1 MYPTRMPRGRGA
13 KASLYETDADIVAGC
28 LRGEDRAW
36 DALLDRYASYVYAVA
51 IRAFGLGPQAA
62 DEVFQDVCVRL
73 YDGLPGFSGR
83 GEFRAWLRAVVVSAC
98 RDHLRKEGKR
108 ALETTEPREEDAID
122 ALETALV
129 VRSAVAALGEPCA
142 TTMSLHFFGDLTQ
155 AEVATRLGVP
165 SGTVAARISRCLRR
179 LRDSLQEPAGRRASR
194 G

>member
-1 MYPTRMPRGRGA
+1 MYPTRMPRGRRVA
-13 KASLYETDADIVAGC
+13 AAYESDADIVAAC
-28 LRGEDRAW
+28 LRGDERAW
-36 DALLDRYASYVYAVA
+36 DALIDRYAAYIYAVA

-62 DEVFQDVCVRL
+62 EEVFQDVCVRL
-73 YDGLPGFSGR
+73 YDGLAGFSGR
-83 GEFRAWLRAVVVSAC
+83 GEFRAWLRAVVVSAA

-108 ALETTEPREEDAID
+108 ALETADPREDDTIG

-142 TTMSLHFFGDLTQ
+142 TTVAMHFFGDLTQ

-179 LRDSLQEPAGRRASR
+179 LRDSLQEPAGRPASR

>member
-1 MYPTRMPRGRGA
+1 MPRGRRDAGT
-13 KASLYETDADIVAGC
+13 YETDADIVAAC
-28 LRGEDRAW
+28 VRGDERAW
-36 DALLDRYASYVYAVA
+36 DGLIDRYAAYIYAVA
-51 IRAFGLGPQAA
+51 IRAFALGPQAA
-62 DEVFQDVCVRL
+62 EEVFQDVCVRL
-73 YDGLPGFSGR
+73 YDGLAGFSGR

-108 ALETTEPREEDAID
+108 ELETADPREDDTIG

-142 TTMSLHFFGDLTQ
+142 TTVALHFFGDLTQ
-155 AEVATRLGVP
+155 AEVASRLGVP

-179 LRDSLQEPAGRRASR
+179 LRDSLQEPAGRPASR